1 MEEKRIS
8 LFDASIGDEDVMAF
22 GDIVYKVANIRSVFD
37 DLLVLIYPQFT
48 SYLNKQ
54 GASKFGLAN
63 ADNSLSDIYSGDY
76 YDFKYLKLGSSDWA
90 AGKLK
95 IYLSVFLHREESSIK
110 EQLKAGCYYPH
121 IYFDDNDVISLKEDC
136 LCKIKPI
143 KAIFNTLA
151 SDGTFADSIAQR
163 LTKSIAEFNGYR
175 LFSTGKPCE
184 LLRLGSSNWEPMI
197 LSIQFTIDAIED
209 SPRVERNIVSDE
221 IESPLDEIRNA
232 SIEYH

>member
-8 LFDASIGDEDVMAF
+8 LFDAGIGDEDVMAF
-22 GDIVYKVANIRSVFD
+22 GDIVYKVANIRSIFD

-95 IYLSVFLHREESSIK
+95 IYLSVFLHREESGIK

-121 IYFDDNDVISLKEDC
+121 IYFDDNDVISLREDC

-151 SDGTFADSIAQR
+151 SDNTFADTITQR
-163 LTKSIAEFNGYR
+163 LTKLITEFEHSR
-175 LFSTGKPCE
+175 LFATGKQCE

-209 SPRVERNIVSDE
+209 SPTVERNIVSGE
-221 IESPLDEIRNA
+221 IESPLDEIRRF
-232 SIEYH
+232 SEL

>member
-22 GDIVYKVANIRSVFD
+22 GDVVYKVERIRSIFE
-37 DLLVLIYPQFT
+37 DLLVLIYPQFA

-76 YDFKYLKLGSSDWA
+76 YDFKYLKLGNSDWT
-90 AGKLK
+90 AGKLR
-95 IYLSVFLHREESSIK
+95 IYLTVFLHHEESGIK

-121 IYFDDNDVISLKEDC
+121 LSFDDNDIISLREDC

-143 KAIFNTLA
+143 KVIFNTLA
-151 SDGTFADSIAQR
+151 SDNTFADTITQR
-163 LTKSIAEFNGYR
+163 LTKSIAEFENSR
-175 LFSTGKPCE
+175 LFGTGKQCE
-184 LLRLGSSNWEPMI
+184 LLRLGSSNWEPII
-197 LSIQFTIDAIED
+197 LGIQFTIDAIED
-209 SPRVERNIVSDE
+209 THTVEKTTFSGDID
-221 IESPLDEIRNA
+221 SPLDEIRRI
-232 SIEYH
+232 SEL